1 MLKKIIQGLAVGL
14 AAALAALLLWSG
26 GALTRFEA
34 KTWDWR
40 VTRLAKPGAATDNIR
55 LIFIDQYSLD
65 WAKKEMGLKWPWP
78 REVYKPIL
86 DFCRRQGAR
95 AVIFDMVYT
104 EPSYMGVEDDRAF
117 GAAIAETTGFVGTV
131 FLGQDGVSTNWPKNL
146 RVPEMRGLSA
156 WLAEAGQRRS
166 GWWRAWSGR
175 ERGGPPASAIEGSPR
190 GRRSMPTATF
200 PIPEVA
206 TNATLLGNV
215 HATPDSDAIFRRLE
229 LFTVFDGKA
238 VPCLGLAAYLVA
250 APDPT
255 LSIAPG
261 LLRIGPSSS
270 ALPQSKIENRKSS
283 ILPAVPIDRRGRAL
297 LNFRGPAGTHQRFTA
312 AAVIQSELRLQE
324 GQGAEPPIKD
334 PAAFKDCY
342 VFLGCNA
349 PGLLDLR
356 PTPISRVYPGAEIFA
371 TALDN
376 LLSNDFMRD
385 APRWFTLLLV
395 VSMGLLAGLLTRLG
409 RNAYENVLV
418 FVLAIPLPAVLCVA
432 AYQRGF
438 WLPFLAQESAVL
450 FALVGAVLVNYATEG
465 KQKRFIRGAFKQYLS
480 ETVIEQLTRHPE
492 RLTLGGEQR
501 TLSIFFSDLQGFT
514 TISEGLNPQELT
526 ALLNDYLTAMTDI
539 IQEEGGTVDKYEG
552 DAIIAFWNAPL
563 AQDDHGARSVRAA
576 LRCQAKLAELRPAL
590 RERTGKDLFMR
601 IGINTGAVVVGNMGS
616 HNRFNYTILGDAANL
631 ASRLEGINKQFGT
644 YTLISEATRIA
655 MDLPPAPA
663 AAAAPRPG
671 EIAVREI
678 SRVAVVGRKTAVQVF
693 EPMAPDE
700 FAARREDFAVF
711 AQGLAAYYAGR
722 FAEAVRAFESI
733 QEKDPP
739 AAAYLRKCRALL
751 AQAPAAWDG
760 VWVMTEK

>member
-1 MLKKIIQGLAVGL
+1 MPKKLFQGLLVGL
-14 AAALAALLLWSG
+14 AASAIALLLWAG
-26 GALTRFEA
+26 GTLTRFEA

-40 VTRLAKPGAATDNIR
+40 VMRLAKPGAATDKIR

-65 WAKKEMGLKWPWP
+65 WAKKEMALSWPWP
-78 REVYKPIL
+78 RELYKPIL

-95 AVIFDMVYT
+95 AVIFDMLYT
-104 EPSYMGVEDDRAF
+104 EPSREGVEDDRTF
-117 GAAIAETTGFVGTV
+117 GEAIAQTTGFVGTV
-131 FLGQDGVSTNWPKNL
+131 FLGKDGASTNWPANL
-146 RVPEMRGLSA
+146 PFPEIRGLDR
-156 WLAEAGQRRS
+156 WLADEKSKFDLILTVAPDSDGK
-166 GWWRAWSGR
+166 
-175 ERGGPPASAIEGSPR
+175 R
-190 GRRSMPTATF
+190 GRRVMPTATF

-206 TNATLLGNV
+206 TNADLLGNV
-215 HATPDSDAIFRRLE
+215 HATPDPDAIFRRLE

-250 APDPT
+250 APGEP

-261 LLRIGPSSS
+261 TLNIGYPLAINPAQRGASHQLYPAPSGTSTI
-270 ALPQSKIENRKSS
+270 LHS
-283 ILPAVPIDRRGRAL
+283 IPIDRRGRAL

-312 AAVIQSELRLQE
+312 AAEIQSELRLQAGE
-324 GQGAEPPIKD
+324 TPTITN

-356 PTPISRVYPGAEIFA
+356 PTPISRVYPGVEIFA

-376 LLSNDFMRD
+376 LLSNDFMRN
-385 APRWFTLLLV
+385 APREFTLLCVLI
-395 VSMGLLAGLLTRLG
+395 MGLLAGLLTRLG
-409 RNAYENVLV
+409 RNARENVLV
-418 FVLAIPLPAVLCVA
+418 FALTLPIPAILCVM
-432 AYQRGF
+432 AYQKGF
-438 WLPFLAQESAVL
+438 WLPFLVQETAVV

-480 ETVIEQLTRHPE
+480 EEVIDQLTRHPE

-563 AQDDHGARSVRAA
+563 AQDDHAVRAVRA
-576 LRCQAKLAELRPAL
+576 GLRCQAKLAAMRPAL

-601 IGINTGAVVVGNMGS
+601 IGLNTGAVVVGNMGS

-644 YTLISEATRIA
+644 YTLISETTRST
-655 MDLPPAPA
+655 LA
-663 AAAAPRPG
+663 AEPGYAEALRPG
-671 EIAVREI
+671 EFAVREI
-678 SRVAVVGRKTAVQVF
+678 SRVAVVGRKTAVRVF
-693 EPMAPDE
+693 EPMLPEE
-700 FAARREDFAVF
+700 FTARQKEFEVF
-711 AQGLAAYYAGR
+711 AQGLAAYYAGQ
-722 FAEAVRAFESI
+722 FEEALRRFESLR
-733 QEKDPP
+733 ENDPP
-739 AAAYLRKCRALL
+739 AAAYARKCRALM
-751 AQAPAAWDG
+751 AQPPAPWDG